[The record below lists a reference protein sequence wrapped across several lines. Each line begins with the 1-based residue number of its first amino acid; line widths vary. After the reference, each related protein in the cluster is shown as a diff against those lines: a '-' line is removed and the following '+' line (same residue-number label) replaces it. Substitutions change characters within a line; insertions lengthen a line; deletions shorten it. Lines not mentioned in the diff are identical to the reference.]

1 MAARKVMSREEAFD
15 SIARAGAA
23 ALAGEPLPD
32 EISDTVVM
40 EAADAAD
47 GMHAFVREIA
57 GLFDRIPASVSDEVV
72 IQEAVRLRLDK
83 IFSEVVISMEE
94 VIKRLTQP

>member
-1 MAARKVMSREEAFD
+1 MADRKVMSREEAFD

-23 ALAGEPLPD
+23 ALAGKPLPD
-32 EISDTVVM
+32 EIGDTVVM

-57 GLFDRIPASVSDEVV
+57 WLFDRISASVSDEVV
-72 IQEAVRLRLDK
+72 IQKQYACA
-83 IFSEVVISMEE
+83 S
-94 VIKRLTQP
+94 IKYASRSSSASRK